1 MQTQITANNNAFG
14 HTCFD
19 MFNWLERY
27 VKRNSLDV
35 ELSTNTPV
43 SEPVLPIKPPTTASN
58 GSFKRTRLPP
68 LRPALQVT
76 EESVSVDIHNEE
88 PVTEEHNDSPPNYRL
103 LSKDPRKLIQ
113 IIEKKDIAFKDM
125 ERVLVAAETT
135 MASLRRENEQ
145 LKQQL
150 AARLTYTGNDVEF
163 LIKNARLN

>member
-1 MQTQITANNNAFG
+1 MQTPVKTNNNGFG

-27 VKRNSLDV
+27 VERNSLDV
-35 ELSTNTPV
+35 ELSTNNTVP
-43 SEPVLPIKPPTTASN
+43 EPVLPIKPPMNTSN

-68 LRPALQVT
+68 LRPALQLT

-88 PVTEEHNDSPPNYRL
+88 PVTEEHKDSPPNYRL
-103 LSKDPRKLIQ
+103 LSKDPRKLIE
-113 IIEKKDIAFKDM
+113 IIERKDIAFNDM

-135 MASLRRENEQ
+135 MTALRRENER
-145 LKQQL
+145 LTQQL

-163 LIKNARLN
+163 LIKNARLD